1 MTLPASG
8 SSISLSQIQTEFSG
22 SNPISLSEYYASA
35 SEYGTPVSSD
45 RYGKP
50 VAGENWVLIPS
61 SAAIRIGNF
70 FSSTALSASHTVGFA
85 SNTIQTYGQYTT
97 PGSASRA
104 IRVVAMGGGGGGGG
118 GSSRYYAWWPNGGGG
133 GGGSGELRYASM
145 VVDPDTVVN
154 CFVGAGGLMG
164 QARDGPYSGGASGG
178 AGGYSGVLNAAQ
190 TTWQV
195 LSYGGQGG
203 LVSGNYTNAPGG
215 SGGVGT
221 LWIPGLSGGAPTYSY
236 SLVPEGKGYAE
247 VVYQYGGVGAPGQ
260 MIEYPKAGYGRRV
273 VWQTTSATH
282 GQGLGSFNYP
292 NNQAPGVTAPSDA
305 SYDCGGGGGGGG
317 VNVANNNGGM
327 QPGGGGNGY
336 CLICW

>member
-1 MTLPASG
+1 MTLPAAG
-8 SSISLSQIQTEFSG
+8 STIAFSQIQTEFSG

-50 VAGENWVLIPS
+50 VAGGNWVLIPS

-104 IRVVAMGGGGGGGG
+104 IRVVAMGAGGGGGG
-118 GSSRYYAWWPNGGGG
+118 GSSRYYAWWPHGGGG

-145 VVDPDTVVN
+145 VVDPNTVVN
-154 CFVGAGGLMG
+154 CFVGAGGSLG
-164 QARDGPYSGGASGG
+164 GARDGPYSSGSSGG

-190 TTWQV
+190 TDWYV
-195 LSYGGQGG
+195 LSYGGAGG
-203 LVSGNYTNAPGG
+203 AVSGNYTNAPGG
-215 SGGVGT
+215 SGGIGT
-221 LWIPGLSGGAPTYSY
+221 LWVEGLSGGAPTYSFTAG
-236 SLVPEGKGYAE
+236 GKGQADI
-247 VVYQYGGVGAPGQ
+247 VYQYAGVGAPGQ
-260 MIEYPKAGYGRRV
+260 MIEYPKAGYGRRI
-273 VWQTTSATH
+273 VWQTASAAH
-282 GQGLGSFNYP
+282 AAGRGSFNYP
-292 NNQAPGVTAPSDA
+292 SNQAAGATAPSDA

-317 VNVANNNGGM
+317 VNIADNNGGM
-327 QPGGGGNGY
+327 QGGAGGNGY

>member
-1 MTLPASG
+1 MTLPAAG
-8 SSISLSQIQTEFSG
+8 SAMSFSQIQAEFGG

-50 VAGENWVLIPS
+50 VAGANWVVIPS
-61 SAAIRIGNF
+61 SASIRIGNF

-104 IRVVAMGGGGGGGG
+104 IRVVAMGAGGGGGG
-118 GSSRYYAWWPNGGGG
+118 GSSRYYAWWPHGGGG

-154 CFVGAGGLMG
+154 CFVGAGGSLG
-164 QARDGPYSGGASGG
+164 GARDGPYSAGSSGG

-190 TTWQV
+190 TAWYV

-203 LVSGNYTNAPGG
+203 LVSGNYTNAAGG
-215 SGGVGT
+215 EGGIGT
-221 LWIPGLSGGAPTYSY
+221 LWIPGLSGGAPTYSFTAG
-236 SLVPEGKGYAE
+236 GKGQGDI
-247 VVYQYGGVGAPGQ
+247 VYQYGGVGAPGQ
-260 MIEYPKAGYGRRV
+260 MIEYPKAGQARRV
-273 VWQTTSATH
+273 VWQTTSAAH
-282 GQGLGSFNYP
+282 DAGRGSFNYP
-292 NNQAPGVTAPSDA
+292 SNQAAGVTAPSNA

-317 VNVANNNGGM
+317 VNVADNNGGM
-327 QPGGGGNGY
+327 TGGAGGNGY